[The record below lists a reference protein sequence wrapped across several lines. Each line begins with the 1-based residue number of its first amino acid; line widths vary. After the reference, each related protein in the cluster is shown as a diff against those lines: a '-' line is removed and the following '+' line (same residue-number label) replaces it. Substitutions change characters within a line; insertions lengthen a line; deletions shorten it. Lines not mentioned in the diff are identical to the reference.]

1 MVLKRKGNQKKAPG
15 QNVNASI
22 KENKPPQ
29 KKVTRTHKHDI
40 ELQETLV
47 GSTLNREILQ
57 LLVRYCG
64 IGTPKCS
71 KVECAA
77 YKPRHNAFSY
87 EMCAV
92 S

>member
-1 MVLKRKGNQKKAPG
+1 MFLKRKGNQKKAPG
-15 QNVNASI
+15 QNVNTSI
-22 KENKPPQ
+22 EENKPPQ

-40 ELQETLV
+40 KLTLV
-47 GSTLNREILQ
+47 GSRWNREIQ
-57 LLVRYCG
+57 RLLD
-64 IGTPKCS
+64 IALWAHKCS
-71 KVECAA
+71 KVECVA